1 MHIKPLLIVLFFALW
16 YSANAQTSKPYNL
29 VDLLKAGKLK
39 VDTSNHAQIIDA
51 PGKQAITLK
60 KIAWLKDVSLGD
72 GTIDIDL
79 RGKDVFLKS
88 FLGIAFHAT
97 DARHYDVIFFRP
109 FRFHS
114 TDTPTRRWSVQ
125 YMGMPEF
132 DYAVLRKAHPWVYEN
147 SVNPVPG
154 AADWFH
160 VTIVLKGDWITV
172 YVNHSTTPSLKIQSL
187 NKALDGDIGLWDDEL
202 PGDFANL
209 EVTHF

>member
-1 MHIKPLLIVLFFALW
+1 MSAKTIFILLSFALLC
-16 YSANAQTSKPYNL
+16 SANAQTSKHYNL
-29 VDLLKAGKLK
+29 VALLKAGKLGI
-39 VDTSNHAQIIDA
+39 DTSNHTQIIDA
-51 PGKQAITLK
+51 PGKQAITLT
-60 KIAWLKDVSLGD
+60 KIAWLKNVSLGD

-109 FRFHS
+109 FRFHHA
-114 TDTPTRRWSVQ
+114 DTATRRWSVQ

-132 DYAVLRKAHPWVYEN
+132 DYAALRKAHPWVYEN

-160 VTIVLKGDWITV
+160 VTIVLKGGWITV

-187 NKALDGDIGLWDDEL
+187 NKARDGGIGLWDDEL